1 MKLRNFVMFG
11 SMAAVCA
18 AFTSCSKG
26 EDLFDSGAYVAK
38 QKSEYATN
46 FEKKYGPIDPNQN
59 WDLATMGHF
68 YTLPSTGSAARTRST
83 AVSVNIEEEND
94 QLNFGQDVIEWMHT
108 NMKAGK
114 NNTAMGSPF
123 YMVTQDGD
131 FTIVPFYQGVASYF
145 WELWVNIGGVE
156 RKLWSKYDKL
166 QYKTPSG
173 EWKTPTAKEGVPAN
187 AVAINAP
194 QIKVDA
200 TKDLQM
206 FFYLKIWHK
215 EETHTTKAADAILS
229 SLDQK
234 MLALQGVNKPSCITG
249 DYDVTIIGCEDGT
262 DSDYEDLVFLMYG
275 TVPPLYHV
283 DVVEDRVTKRY
294 MMEDLGTTD
303 DFDFNDVV
311 VDVSDVHQ
319 KKIKYEYDSNHRL
332 VFKNEEE
339 TLHYQDAVVRAAGG
353 TINFSIQ
360 IGKNTTWSKSD
371 ALAVKDMKNTGWG
384 GSHIYYDGED
394 SELAKFIIKNNEW
407 KPAENNIQVTVEDKG
422 ATDGVKVI
430 KFPKLGEAPM
440 IIAVNKTQNW
450 MSERSSV
457 PSDWWY

>member
-1 MKLRNFVMFG
+1 M
-11 SMAAVCA
+11 
-18 AFTSCSKG
+18 
-26 EDLFDSGAYVAK
+26 
-38 QKSEYATN
+38 
-46 FEKKYGPIDPNQN
+46 
-59 WDLATMGHF
+59 
-68 YTLPSTGSAARTRST
+68 
-83 AVSVNIEEEND
+83 
-94 QLNFGQDVIEWMHT
+94 
-108 NMKAGK
+108 
-114 NNTAMGSPF
+114 
-123 YMVTQDGD
+123 
-131 FTIVPFYQGVASYF
+131 
-145 WELWVNIGGVE
+145 
-156 RKLWSKYDKL
+156 
-166 QYKTPSG
+166 
-173 EWKTPTAKEGVPAN
+173 
-187 AVAINAP
+187 
-194 QIKVDA
+194 
-200 TKDLQM
+200 
-206 FFYLKIWHK
+206 
-215 EETHTTKAADAILS
+215 
-229 SLDQK
+229 
-234 MLALQGVNKPSCITG
+234 
-249 DYDVTIIGCEDGT
+249 TIIGCEDGT

-283 DVVEDRVTKRY
+283 EVVEDRVTKRY